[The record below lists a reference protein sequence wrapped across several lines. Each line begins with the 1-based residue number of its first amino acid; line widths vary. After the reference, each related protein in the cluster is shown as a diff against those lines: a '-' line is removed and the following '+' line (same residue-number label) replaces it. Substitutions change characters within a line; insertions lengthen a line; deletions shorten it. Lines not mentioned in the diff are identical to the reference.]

1 MSKRSAQ
8 FVAAL
13 SVSVLAGANLATV
26 TDLRAQAATADD
38 CLTAPKGVTT
48 PGGHWYY
55 RIDRATKRQCWYLR
69 EESGEKSTRVTP
81 PASSPPA
88 AATATAEP
96 AQPPRAI
103 TR

>member
-13 SVSVLAGANLATV
+13 TVSVLAGANLATV

-38 CLTAPKGVTT
+38 CLTAPKPVTT

-55 RIDRATKRQCWYLR
+55 RLLLGKGVPNANAV
-69 EESGEKSTRVTP
+69 SFHKS
-81 PASSPPA
+81 
-88 AATATAEP
+88 AE
-96 AQPPRAI
+96 Q
-103 TR
+103 